1 MTCVSSQ
8 INISRYFLLKM
19 TNLGEFLDILLEHIV
34 SSMK

>member
-1 MTCVSSQ
+1 MTCVSNQ

-34 SSMK
+34 NSMK